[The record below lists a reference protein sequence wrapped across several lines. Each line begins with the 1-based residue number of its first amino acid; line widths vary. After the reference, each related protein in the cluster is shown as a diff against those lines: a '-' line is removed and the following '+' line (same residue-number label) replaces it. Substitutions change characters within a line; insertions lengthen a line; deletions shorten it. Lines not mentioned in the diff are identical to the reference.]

1 MFATLAAR
9 VLLVRSVLGNP
20 HLKKHP
26 ESGILIRSVLS
37 MYVKK
42 PIRNDSET
50 QAQRRAK
57 CVELVTRSAQ
67 SLACMQLMLSMF
79 KTSWTKLW
87 LADDGSTA
95 GAPAASAQA
104 MAYLTKPEAVRDI
117 LTNQGCPDVD
127 RNAAY

>member
-1 MFATLAAR
+1 
-9 VLLVRSVLGNP
+9 
-20 HLKKHP
+20 
-26 ESGILIRSVLS
+26 
-37 MYVKK
+37 MYVQKT
-42 PIRNDSET
+42 IRNDSET

-95 GAPAASAQA
+95 GAPTAAAQA
-104 MAYLTKPEAVRDI
+104 MAYLTKLEAVREI
-117 LTNQGCPDVD
+117 LKRKG
-127 RNAAY
+127 